1 LARQCSSVQ
10 AKMIADHSPGAAHSL
25 GGKALIARA
34 FFALALFLVSV
45 GAARADLRIVS
56 SSGGEV
62 GSFLQLFA
70 MVRQSGQRVIIDGPC
85 ISACTLVL
93 SAIPQDR
100 ICVTPRAILGFHAAR
115 WRDRQGQFYAAPS
128 ETRVLTAT
136 YPAPVRAWIERN
148 GGLTGKPIFLRSR
161 QLAALYPPCQ

>member
-1 LARQCSSVQ
+1 
-10 AKMIADHSPGAAHSL
+10 MIVDHSPCAVHSF
-25 GGKALIARA
+25 GGKAHIARA
-34 FFALALFLVSV
+34 FFALALFLISV

-70 MVRQSGQRVIIDGPC
+70 IVRQSGQRVIIDGPC

-93 SAIPQDR
+93 SAIPQER
-100 ICVTPRAILGFHAAR
+100 ICVTRRAILGFHAAS
-115 WRDRQGQFYAAPS
+115 WRDRRGQFYAAPS
-128 ETRVLTAT
+128 ETRLLAAT